1 MPRQARIDISGL
13 LYHVIVRGIERREI
27 FPWKEDREDFIKR
40 LEKSLEGSGAKCF
53 AWAVMTNHAHLLIRT
68 GEKKLS
74 GIMRGLLS
82 GYATKFN
89 IKHKRSGHLFQ
100 NRYKAIICEEEQYLL
115 ELIRYIHLNPV
126 RAKIVLNMEEL
137 DNYEWTGHSV
147 IMGKRE
153 KEWQEVEELLGRFD
167 CKIRQARGKYRRF
180 VEEGLGLGKQ
190 NKFDGGGGLIR
201 SAGGLR
207 EVLRNRKNGVKEQAD
222 ERVLGSG
229 GFVKS
234 ILKGLEEKNKI
245 KEKAKRKLDI
255 EKLAEKVSKYYGMKV
270 TQIKGASRKR
280 EIAKAR
286 AVFVNLGI
294 DYLGLSGSRFEKELK
309 VSSSGISKL
318 YRRGKEVTKSEP
330 EVIPKIISY

>member
-40 LEKSLEGSGAKCF
+40 LEKNLEGSGAKCF

-126 RAKIVLNMEEL
+126 RAKKVLNMEAL

-153 KEWQEVEELLGRFD
+153 KEWQEVKELLERFG

-190 NKFDGGGGLIR
+190 SRFNGGGGLIR

-234 ILKGLEEKNKI
+234 ILKGLEEKYKI

-280 EIAKAR
+280 GIAKAR

-318 YRRGKEVTKSEP
+318 YRRGEEVTKNEP